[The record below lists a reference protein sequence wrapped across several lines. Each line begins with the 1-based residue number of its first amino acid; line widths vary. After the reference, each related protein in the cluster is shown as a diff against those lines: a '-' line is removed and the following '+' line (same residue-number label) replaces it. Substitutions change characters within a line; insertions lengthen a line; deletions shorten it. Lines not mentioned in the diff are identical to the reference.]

1 MSNFY
6 TSEILTLPQ
15 NWLSLTSTEQ
25 FELARILVRN
35 YLEQQTA
42 WHSCQNIIFF
52 NQNLEN
58 FTIEEIRK
66 LQWEAEHSASLSGKA
81 QRVFVLLKF
90 DSASLPAQQAT
101 LKIIEESPAETLILL
116 LCYQVEKILTTIL
129 SRCIL
134 VSTEALLTQLPPTK
148 QLDSTFATLL
158 DAFDWPQ
165 NYSQAIQ
172 LAEKYKDR
180 EQALN
185 LITALLEKK
194 ELSRPIREALLKAY
208 QDLNHNQN
216 TQLVLENCFFSLVHL
231 ES

>member
-6 TSEILTLPQ
+6 TSEILLLPKVWAALPVDEQ
-15 NWLSLTSTEQ
+15 LVQLKNLSQSY
-25 FELARILVRN
+25 V
-35 YLEQQTA
+35 QQHA
-42 WHSCQNIIFF
+42 GLQDCQNIEFF
-52 NQNLEN
+52 NQALLNFSIDEVRRMQLEASYSAG
-58 FTIEEIRK
+58 
-66 LQWEAEHSASLSGKA
+66 LQGRAK
-81 QRVFVLLKF
+81 RVFVLLKF
-90 DSASLPAQQAT
+90 DSASVPAQQAT

-134 VSTEALLTQLPPTK
+134 VSKEALLTQLPPTK
-148 QLDSTFATLL
+148 QLDSTFTTLL
-158 DAFDWPQ
+158 DAFNWPQ

-185 LITALLEKK
+185 LMTALLEKK